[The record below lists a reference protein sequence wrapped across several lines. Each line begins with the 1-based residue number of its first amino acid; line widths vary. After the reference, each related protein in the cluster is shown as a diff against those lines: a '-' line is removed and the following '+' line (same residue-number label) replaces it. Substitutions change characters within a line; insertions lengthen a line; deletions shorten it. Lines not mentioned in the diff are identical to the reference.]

1 MDVTM
6 IVLRLLHIVA
16 GVFWAGSLFFLAG
29 LMLKAVRETG
39 PAGGRVMRQLIGAQ
53 KLPAQLGG
61 AAIVTILSGA
71 AMYWHNY
78 SLTAGAFAS
87 SRPGMAY
94 GAGAIAALVTL
105 AVGLGVVAPTGAKLV
120 ALGGA
125 IEAGGKPPTPE
136 QASTLGVL
144 QGKMRFAARL
154 AAATVAIAVITMAVA
169 RYL

>member
-1 MDVTM
+1 MDVMM
-6 IVLRLLHIVA
+6 IVLRIVHIVS

-53 KLPAQLGG
+53 KLPVQLGG
-61 AAIVTILSGA
+61 AGIVAILSGA

-87 SRPGMAY
+87 SRAGMGY
-94 GAGAIAALVTL
+94 GFGAIAALVTIG
-105 AVGLGVVAPTGAKLV
+105 VGLGVMAPTGAKLV
-120 ALGGA
+120 KLGEA

-136 QASTLGVL
+136 QASTLAVL
-144 QGKMRFAARL
+144 QGKMRFAGRL
-154 AAATVAIAVITMAVA
+154 AAATVAVAVIAMAVA